1 MLEISSVSC
10 NLHTL
15 KQSHLSFHFL
25 FILLYSL
32 KLGTR
37 VLELGTQ
44 SLVQLLLFLVK
55 KLFRLL
61 YLVNKFFF
69 LLSLKF
75 FVSLVLLLFILSLFP
90 YQLIESLI
98 SCFFFG
104 LEIIFFSFGF
114 LSSPE
119 FSSLYR
125 SLSYPLS
132 FSFLSCFILYYQ
144 FCFKLSLLF

>member
-1 MLEISSVSC
+1 MSC

-25 FILLYSL
+25 LILLYSL
-32 KLGTR
+32 KLRTR
-37 VLELGTQ
+37 VFELGTQ

-61 YLVNKFFF
+61 DLVNKLFF
-69 LLSLKF
+69 LLSLKL

-104 LEIIFFSFGF
+104 LEIFFFGFSF

-132 FSFLSCFILYYQ
+132 FSFLSSFILYYQ